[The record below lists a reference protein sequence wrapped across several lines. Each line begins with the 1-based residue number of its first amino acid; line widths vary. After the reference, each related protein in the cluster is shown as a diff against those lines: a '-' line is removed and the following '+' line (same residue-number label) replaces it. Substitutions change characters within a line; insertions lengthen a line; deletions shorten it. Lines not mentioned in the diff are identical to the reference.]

1 MAGLSDGLFIEV
13 VEFQDFLCILAD
25 RNVAVAHDQ
34 ADGAVLQFR
43 RHIIEILD
51 ALGVAFRRD
60 QDDLVFQ
67 QVYAAAAL
75 DEVQFIRIGF
85 SIFRGVELVHLLLGC
100 RNEEVAV
107 GTVLDLRLQR
117 SRRIEVKGNFYVRMF
132 FLILGCNLVHRFRHA
147 GCGKDRQ
154 MDFIAVPGSFVLFL
168 VRPASGQGKS
178 QCPGQYSSHYFFPR
192 HQHASPSRNVN

>member
-51 ALGVAFRRD
+51 ALGVAFGRH
-60 QDDLVFQ
+60 QDNLVFQ

-75 DEVQFIRIGF
+75 DEVQLIRIGF
-85 SIFRGVELVHLLLGC
+85 GV
-100 RNEEVAV
+100 
-107 GTVLDLRLQR
+107 
-117 SRRIEVKGNFYVRMF
+117 F
-132 FLILGCNLVHRFRHA
+132 
-147 GCGKDRQ
+147 
-154 MDFIAVPGSFVLFL
+154 
-168 VRPASGQGKS
+168 
-178 QCPGQYSSHYFFPR
+178 
-192 HQHASPSRNVN
+192 